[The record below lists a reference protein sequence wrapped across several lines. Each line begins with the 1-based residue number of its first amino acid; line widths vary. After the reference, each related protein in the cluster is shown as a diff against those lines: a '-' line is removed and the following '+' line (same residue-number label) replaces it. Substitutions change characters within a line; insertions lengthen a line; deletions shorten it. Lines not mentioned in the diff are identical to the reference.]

1 MLYGAGSGESKGVRP
16 PPGKRQ
22 KSRPHPKRI
31 RSRFMAPEAGSR
43 KGFAPRPARG
53 KKQDRIQRG
62 YGLALWRRKRGVERG
77 SPPARQEAKSKTASK
92 EDTALLYG
100 AGSGG
105 RTRTLSPG
113 PDFELFASYGIQTNS
128 NPYGGRQ
135 RTPKSPQLLIILK
148 LMC

>member
-1 MLYGAGSGESKGVRP
+1 MPQLRKSLRARCFFVAEMADGHHPGKGAKIKTASTEEAVSLYGAGSGESKGVRP
-16 PPGKRQ
+16 PPGK
-22 KSRPHPKRI
+22 
-31 RSRFMAPEAGSR
+31 G
-43 KGFAPRPARG
+43 
-53 KKQDRIQRG
+53 
-62 YGLALWRRKRGVERG
+62 
-77 SPPARQEAKSKTASK
+77 AKIKTAST
-92 EDTALLYG
+92 EEAVSLYG